1 LIRKRKQPSI
11 STSQPSKGKTTTVP
25 EVTENE
31 VAQAKKQKK
40 VEEPKPQQAPT
51 KDQGGERKAKKKH
64 EEKKATLAVKVKSTA
79 KKPKVHRVL
88 KILTSSESGGNP
100 SPQKDAGKEN
110 VVDQDHPTNTEEERV
125 DKPQG
130 NPIPHSETLVN
141 DEQVTDG
148 NNEGNAQPGND
159 APNAEKGSNTNIG
172 PEVEGKEVKLA

>member
-1 LIRKRKQPSI
+1 LVRKRKQPST
-11 STSQPSKGKTTTVP
+11 STSQPSEGKTTTVP
-25 EVTENE
+25 EVEENE
-31 VAQAKKQKK
+31 AAQAKKQKK

-51 KDQGGERKAKKKH
+51 EDQGGERRAKKKH

-79 KKPKVHRVL
+79 SKPKVHRVL
-88 KILTSSESGGNP
+88 KIRTSSECGGNP

-110 VVDQDHPTNTEEERV
+110 VVDQDHPTNTEEEGV

-148 NNEGNAQPGND
+148 GNEGNAQPGND
-159 APNAEKGSNTNIG
+159 APNAEKGSSTNTG
-172 PEVEGKEVKLA
+172 PEVEGKEVKLT